1 MHIVRGKYEEND
13 LVRHRGFKGFSGDH
27 NDTTRQK
34 VFKLF
39 GGDKKSQKI
48 VLYYT
53 LPIASCSMKLQS
65 KNTVN
70 RLGI

>member
-1 MHIVRGKYEEND
+1 MHIIRETYEEND

-39 GGDKKSQKI
+39 GGDKKFQKT
-48 VLYYT
+48 VLYYS
-53 LPIASCSMKLQS
+53 LPIASCYMKLQS
-65 KNTVN
+65 KNTIDC
-70 RLGI
+70 LGI